1 MTAPERKMAT
11 TSIMPEGVARI
22 FTSPAFAWLWL
33 VARMYLGYQWLE
45 ASIHK
50 LSDPA
55 WMSTGQAVKS
65 FWERAVQVPPPP
77 ARPPIAYDW
86 YRDFIQFMLEREWYT
101 WFAKLVA
108 VGQLLVGIALV
119 LGAFTAIA
127 AAAGAFMNMNF
138 MLAGTASTNPV
149 LLVLGILIILAWRI
163 AGYWG
168 LDRVLLWAV
177 GTPWEPG
184 ALARR
189 AMRSIGIGRW
199 LRPGSRVT

>member
-1 MTAPERKMAT
+1 MGEKRTAAQAMV
-11 TSIMPEGVARI
+11 PEGVARV

-45 ASIHK
+45 SGLRK
-50 LSDPA
+50 VSDPA
-55 WMSTGQAVKS
+55 WMSGGTALKS
-65 FWERAVQVPPPP
+65 FWERAIQVPAPP

-86 YRDFIQFMLEREWYT
+86 YRDFLQFMLEREWYT
-101 WFAKLVA
+101 WFAKLVV
-108 VGQLLVGIALV
+108 VGELAVGIALI

-127 AAAGAFMNMNF
+127 AGTGAFMNLNF

-149 LLVLGILIILAWRI
+149 LLTLSILIVLAWRV

-168 LDRVLLWAV
+168 LDGLLLKAL

-184 ALARR
+184 ALPRRTVARIAAATWFR
-189 AMRSIGIGRW
+189 LGRKEA
-199 LRPGSRVT
+199 

>member
-1 MTAPERKMAT
+1 MTAPERRTAT
-11 TSIMPEGVARI
+11 PSIMPEGVARI

-45 ASIHK
+45 ASLHK

-55 WMSTGQAVKS
+55 WMTTGEAVKG

-119 LGAFTAIA
+119 LGVFTAIA

-138 MLAGTASTNPV
+138 MLAGSASTNPV
-149 LLVLGILIILAWRI
+149 LLVLGILVILAWRI

-168 LDRVLLWAV
+168 VDRVLLWAV

-189 AMRSIGIGRW
+189 AMRRINMGRW
-199 LRPGSRVT
+199 LRHGPRVT